1 MAFEEVEHSLP
12 NGFHDA
18 KIERISLDYPDG
30 TLRKVMRGLP
40 LRMLEC
46 LPCFLCA
53 LVFVA
58 LSVGTTSG
66 QSPAS
71 GTKVGGMAHE
81 GSLLEVTLKT
91 DRDSYK
97 LGDEIS
103 FQVLLINTSKSP
115 LYIYAPL
122 DWGESASLSLW
133 LKDAVSGKDV
143 PEQFIADA
151 LPPPPG
157 SKDAFVRLPP
167 DHVYGVVLRSRLAQ
181 LNVQKSGTYELV
193 AEYHSPIPSSMNF
206 GLPIWS
212 REKGAVPSNRVTIRV
227 GE

>member
-1 MAFEEVEHSLP
+1 MRNLLL
-12 NGFHDA
+12 
-18 KIERISLDYPDG
+18 RIPEYLA
-30 TLRKVMRGLP
+30 
-40 LRMLEC
+40 C
-46 LPCFLCA
+46 LLCA
-53 LVFVA
+53 LVFAA

-66 QSPAS
+66 QSSAS
-71 GTKVGGMAHE
+71 GAKVGGMVHE
-81 GSLLEVTLKT
+81 GSPLEVTLKT

-103 FQVLLINTSKSP
+103 VQVLLTNTSKSP

-143 PEQFIADA
+143 PEEFIADA

-157 SKDAFVRLPP
+157 SKDAFVKLLP
-167 DHVYGVVLRSRLAQ
+167 DHIYGVVLRSKFAQ

-212 REKGAVPSNRVTIRV
+212 REKGAVPSNRVTITV
-227 GE
+227 SE

>member
-1 MAFEEVEHSLP
+1 MKNL
-12 NGFHDA
+12 
-18 KIERISLDYPDG
+18 L
-30 TLRKVMRGLP
+30 
-40 LRMLEC
+40 LRMFEC
-46 LPCFLCA
+46 PACFLCA
-53 LVFVA
+53 LVFAA
-58 LSVGTTSG
+58 LSVSTTSG
-66 QSPAS
+66 QFSAS
-71 GTKVGGMAHE
+71 GAKVGSMTHE
-81 GSLLEVTLKT
+81 GSPLEVTLKT

-103 FQVLLINTSKSP
+103 VQVLLTNTSKSP
-115 LYIYAPL
+115 LYIYAAL

-133 LKDAVSGKDV
+133 LKDAASGKDV

-157 SKDAFVRLPP
+157 SKDAFVKLLP
-167 DHVYGVVLRSRLAQ
+167 DHIYGVVLKSKLAQ

-212 REKGAVPSNRVTIRV
+212 REKGAVPSNRVTITV

>member
-1 MAFEEVEHSLP
+1 M
-12 NGFHDA
+12 
-18 KIERISLDYPDG
+18 K
-30 TLRKVMRGLP
+30 TLP
-40 LRMLEC
+40 LRMFEWLV
-46 LPCFLCA
+46 FA
-53 LVFVA
+53 LVFA
-58 LSVGTTSG
+58 GLSIGTTSG
-66 QSPAS
+66 QSSAGS
-71 GTKVGGMAHE
+71 TKFGGISHQE
-81 GSLLEVTLKT
+81 SPLEVTLKT

-97 LGDEIS
+97 LGDEITV
-103 FQVLLINTSKSP
+103 QVLLTNRSKSP
-115 LYIYAPL
+115 LYIYAAL

-143 PEQFIADA
+143 PEEFIADA

-157 SKDAFVRLPP
+157 SKDAFVKLLP
-167 DHVYGVVLRSRLAQ
+167 DHVYGVVLRSKLAQ

-212 REKGAVPSNRVTIRV
+212 REKGAVPSNRVTITV